1 MCTYVA
7 VPKKRVEFE
16 NIDNMPI
23 KVLLILN
30 RFAGI
35 NSVSDG
41 ISGSVAYAAPA
52 LVSNTWFPPNQRAT
66 ATALGTFFVF
76 MGIGMSF
83 ILGKN

>member
-7 VPKKRVEFE
+7 VPQRNQFE
-16 NIDNMPI
+16 NIDKIPI
-23 KVLLILN
+23 KVLFILN

>member
-1 MCTYVA
+1 MSSELTESVY
-7 VPKKRVEFE
+7 FH
-16 NIDNMPI
+16 
-23 KVLLILN
+23 LN

-66 ATALGTFFVF
+66 ATAMGTFFVF

-83 ILGKN
+83 ILGEDLPMGT